1 MPVKTEKHLAGYSFQ
16 NTPRLVRGGKK
27 YFDLLLELI
36 NGAQQSIH
44 FHVYIFDE
52 DDTGNMVAEALIQ
65 AAKRNVRV
73 FLMVDG
79 YGSKGLSGI
88 FIEKMLNAGVQFK
101 MFEPVFFTKHFYF
114 GRRMHHKIVVVDAF
128 HSLVSGINIS
138 DKYNDTGDNPA
149 WLDWGLYV
157 QGEVAIELLKICI
170 RIWTKWASRARKLF
184 SFEKLPET
192 LPQEKCKVRVR
203 RNDWVRRLTQINSSY
218 LEMFRKANSHIIIM
232 SSYFLPGLIFKQ
244 RLGRAAKR
252 GIKIKLILAGI
263 SDVHL
268 SKHAERYIYRWLLR
282 HNIEIYELQKTI
294 LHGKLA
300 TYDGEFV
307 TLGSYN
313 VNNLSAYVS
322 LELNLDVRDKEFAV
336 SVDKEMERIIKQD
349 CIQITEKECR
359 HFNFIQRVS
368 QYTAYTVIRFMYFI
382 FTFYFKQRNL

>member
-1 MPVKTEKHLAGYSFQ
+1 MPTKSEKHLAAYTLH
-16 NTPRLVRGGKK
+16 NTPQLIRGGKK
-27 YFDLLLELI
+27 YFDLLLKLI
-36 NGAQQSIH
+36 NTARQSIH
-44 FHVYIFDE
+44 FQVYIFDE
-52 DDTGNMVAEALIQ
+52 DETGKMIAEALML

-79 YGSKGLSGI
+79 YGSTRLSAG
-88 FIEKMLNAGVQFK
+88 FIEQILKAGIQFK
-101 MFEPVFFTKHFYF
+101 MFEPIFFTKHFYF
-114 GRRMHHKIVVVDAF
+114 GRRLHHKVVVVDAQ

-157 QGEVAIELLKICI
+157 EGEAAIELLIVCI
-170 RIWTKWASRARKLF
+170 RVWTRSASKARKLF

-192 LPQEKCKVRVR
+192 LPQEKCMVRVR
-203 RNDWVRRLTQINSSY
+203 RNDWVRRLTQINASY
-218 LEMFRKANSHIIIM
+218 LEMFRKANSHIVIM

-252 GIKIKLILAGI
+252 GVKIKLILAGI
-263 SDVHL
+263 SDVNL

-313 VNNLSAYVS
+313 VNNISAYVS
-322 LELNLDVRDKEFAV
+322 LELNLDVREKEFAL
-336 SVDKEMERIIKQD
+336 SVDKELERIIKQD
-349 CIQITEKECR
+349 CIQITEKDCR

-368 QYTAYTVIRFMYFI
+368 QYTAYTAIRFMYFI
-382 FTFYFKQRNL
+382 STFYFKQRNL

>member
-1 MPVKTEKHLAGYSFQ
+1 MPTKSEKHLAAYTLH
-16 NTPRLVRGGKK
+16 NTPQLIRGGKK
-27 YFDLLLELI
+27 YFDLLLKLI
-36 NGAQQSIH
+36 NTARQSIH
-44 FHVYIFDE
+44 FQVYIFDE
-52 DDTGNMVAEALIQ
+52 DETGKMIAEALML

-79 YGSKGLSGI
+79 YGSTRLSAG
-88 FIEKMLNAGVQFK
+88 FIEQILKAGIQFK
-101 MFEPVFFTKHFYF
+101 MFEPIFFTKHFYF
-114 GRRMHHKIVVVDAF
+114 GRRLHHKVVVVDAQ

-157 QGEVAIELLKICI
+157 EGEAAIELLNVCI
-170 RIWTKWASRARKLF
+170 RVWTRSASKARKLF

-192 LPQEKCKVRVR
+192 LPQEKCMVRVR
-203 RNDWVRRLTQINSSY
+203 RNDWVGRLTQINASY
-218 LEMFRKANSHIIIM
+218 LEMFRKANSHIVIM

-252 GIKIKLILAGI
+252 GVKIKLILAGI
-263 SDVHL
+263 SDVNL

-313 VNNLSAYVS
+313 VNNISAYVS
-322 LELNLDVRDKEFAV
+322 LELNLDVREKEFAL
-336 SVDKEMERIIKQD
+336 SVDKELERIIKQD
-349 CIQITEKECR
+349 CIQITEKDCR

-368 QYTAYTVIRFMYFI
+368 QYTAYTAIRFMYFI
-382 FTFYFKQRNL
+382 STFYFKQRNL

>member
-1 MPVKTEKHLAGYSFQ
+1 MPIKSEKHLAGYTLQ
-16 NTPRLVRGGKK
+16 NTPQLVKGGKR

-36 NGAQQSIH
+36 NGARQSIH
-44 FHVYIFDE
+44 FQVYIFDE
-52 DDTGNMVAEALIQ
+52 DETGKIIAEALMK
-65 AAKRNVRV
+65 AAKRKVRV

-79 YGSKGLSGI
+79 YGSTGLSGV
-88 FIEKMLNAGVQFK
+88 FIEKMLEAGIQFK
-101 MFEPVFFTKHFYF
+101 MFEPIFFTKYFYF
-114 GRRMHHKIVVVDAF
+114 GRRMHHKVVVVDAL

-170 RIWTKWASRARKLF
+170 RIWTRSATRARKLF

-192 LPQEKCKVRVR
+192 LPQEKCMVRVR

-218 LEMFRKANSHIIIM
+218 LEMFRKADSQIIVM
-232 SSYFLPGLIFKQ
+232 SSYFLPGIIFKQ

-252 GIKIKLILAGI
+252 GVKIKLILAGI

-268 SKHAERYIYRWLLR
+268 SKHAERYIYRWLLS

-300 TYDGEFV
+300 TCDGEFV

-322 LELNLDVRDKEFAV
+322 LELNLEVRNKEFAV
-336 SVDKEMERIIKQD
+336 SVNKELERIIKEE
-349 CIQITEKECR
+349 CIRITEEECR
-359 HFNFIQRVS
+359 HFNFIQRIS
-368 QYTAYTVIRFMYFI
+368 QFTAYTAIRLMYFI

>member
-1 MPVKTEKHLAGYSFQ
+1 MSKKSEKQLAGYTLH
-16 NTPRLVRGGKK
+16 NTPQLIRGGKK
-27 YFDLLLELI
+27 YFDLLLKLI
-36 NGAQQSIH
+36 NGARQSIH
-44 FHVYIFDE
+44 FQVYIFDE
-52 DDTGNMVAEALIQ
+52 DETGKMIAEALMQ

-73 FLMVDG
+73 YLMVDG
-79 YGSKGLSGI
+79 YGSTRLSGA
-88 FIEKMLNAGVQFK
+88 FIQQMLKTGIQFK
-101 MFEPVFFTKHFYF
+101 MFEPIFSTKHFYF
-114 GRRMHHKIVVVDAF
+114 GRRMHHKVVVVDAL

-157 QGEVAIELLKICI
+157 QGEVAIELLRVCI
-170 RIWTKWASRARKLF
+170 RIWTKSASRARKLF
-184 SFEKLPET
+184 SFEKLPEI
-192 LPQEKCKVRVR
+192 LPQEKCMVRVR

-218 LEMFRKANSHIIIM
+218 LEMFRKADSHIIIM
-232 SSYFLPGLIFKQ
+232 SSYFLPGIIFKQ

-252 GIKIKLILAGI
+252 GVKIKLVLAGI

-268 SKHAERYIYRWLLR
+268 SKYAERYIYRWLLR

-300 TYDGEFV
+300 TCDDDFV

-322 LELNLDVRDKEFAV
+322 LELNLDVRDKEFAL
-336 SVDKEMERIIKQD
+336 SVDKELERIIKQD

-368 QYTAYTVIRFMYFI
+368 QYTAYTAIRFMYFI